1 MNMWNDNILSLYKKY
16 QDSVNISLLIIV
28 PILVFYNSL
37 GNYFFEVDDFNLAH
51 RSNRS
56 ITEILITNEY
66 GGNSGGN
73 YRPIEVLSHLAD
85 SKLYGEEN
93 PLGRHLTNLLLHI
106 FNGIFIYLI
115 GFYLT
120 KNKLISLTSGLLF
133 TVHILHSNLFSP
145 VTWIQGRLEV
155 LVTFFY
161 LLSIFLFIRSLSKGS
176 VLSYFLSLTVFLF
189 ALMSKEMAITLPFV
203 ILLYIILLPYMQMGK
218 EFFSLKHLSFIL
230 SSFLFIGILML
241 VLGIILNP
249 DFIASHF
256 SSDGMLIQHIIEKNY
271 HSQSILIYGGMCLTL
286 FVVIIYLLL
295 KFSKRAS
302 DFLVHIRYSIPYFF
316 ILLLYLIVRF
326 LLLGGM
332 GGAYGSSQGNVIFQI
347 GVDAFMRDI
356 FALATLVW
364 PVGIDYNIDVFKLQI
379 QNPFIFYSISLIVS
393 IALIYIA
400 YKLITSQYRIL
411 AFCYFWIFITLMPVH
426 NILIPSWQFQAKY
439 FYLPLVGFCMF
450 IPFLLYRLIETQN
463 ISSRFSNAL
472 VTIFILF
479 IVVLSSLS
487 IIKSNGKKAE
497 NGDIMKRFVT
507 DMRKYQSKITD
518 MTNLYFISFP
528 FTPVSTNSCMY
539 IYAYMDEVLNY
550 IRNNKNSKLYNY
562 NILSYIKGEET
573 NNFSISWLDERNF
586 IIDGIDPTK
595 YYLIPNKPSIFEE
608 QIIRVYKTI
617 PHAGLLQF
625 HSEGELKSYSLN
637 IKKTSTARIRV
648 LSLDEKSGRIKLK
661 IESEESLNK
670 PISNSLFFN
679 YEKGHF
685 RLVKEY

>member
-66 GGNSGGN
+66 GSNSGGN
-73 YRPIEVLSHLAD
+73 YRPIEVLSHLVD
-85 SKLYGEEN
+85 SNLYGEEN
-93 PLGRHLTNLLLHI
+93 PFGRHITNLLLHI
-106 FNGIFIYLI
+106 VNGIFVYII

-120 KNKLISLTSGLLF
+120 KNKLIGLTSGLLF
-133 TVHILHSNLFSP
+133 TVHIIHSNLFAP
-145 VTWIQGRLEV
+145 VTWIQGRLEL
-155 LVTFFY
+155 LVTLFY
-161 LLSIFLFIRSLSKGS
+161 LLTIILFIKSLSKGS
-176 VLSYFLSLTVFLF
+176 LLSYFLSLVTFLF

-203 ILLYIILLPYMQMGK
+203 ILLYIILLPKMQMGK
-218 EFFSLKHLSFIL
+218 EFFSLRHLSFIL
-230 SSFLFIGILML
+230 STFLFIGILML

-256 SSDGMLIQHIIEKNY
+256 SSDGMLKQHTIEKIYN
-271 HSQSILIYGGMCLTL
+271 SQSILIYGGMCLTL

-295 KFSKRAS
+295 KFSKRGS
-302 DFLVHIRYSIPYFF
+302 DFLVQIRYSIPYFF
-316 ILLLYLIVRF
+316 ILSLYMIFRF

-347 GVDAFMRDI
+347 GVDAFMRDV

-364 PVGIDYNIDVFKLQI
+364 PVGLDYNIDIFKLQI

-393 IALIYIA
+393 IALIYIV
-400 YKLITSQYRIL
+400 YKLITSQHRIL
-411 AFCYFWIFITLMPVH
+411 LFCYSLIFITLMPVH

-450 IPFLLYRLIETQN
+450 IPILLYRLIETKK
-463 ISSRFSNAL
+463 IPSRFSNAL
-472 VTIFILF
+472 ITVFILF
-479 IVVLSSLS
+479 IVILSSLS
-487 IIKSNGKKAE
+487 IIKSNEKKAE
-497 NGDIMKRFVT
+497 NGEIMRGFVT
-507 DMRKYQSKITD
+507 DMKKYQSKITD
-518 MTNLYFISFP
+518 ATSLYFISFP
-528 FTPVSTNSCMY
+528 FTPVSTNSCVY
-539 IYAYMDEVLNY
+539 IYAYLDEVLNFSL
-550 IRNNKNSKLYNY
+550 RKKNFTEYDY
-562 NILSYIKGEET
+562 NIFSYIKGEDA
-573 NNFSISWLDERNF
+573 NNFSISWSDERNF
-586 IIDGIDPTK
+586 SIDGIDPTK

-625 HSEGELKSYSLN
+625 HSEGEVKSYSFN
-637 IKKTSTARIRV
+637 IKKNSTAIIRV
-648 LSLDEKSGRIKLK
+648 LRFDEKSSRVKLK
-661 IESEESLNK
+661 IELKEPLNK
-670 PISNSLFFN
+670 QISNSLFFN